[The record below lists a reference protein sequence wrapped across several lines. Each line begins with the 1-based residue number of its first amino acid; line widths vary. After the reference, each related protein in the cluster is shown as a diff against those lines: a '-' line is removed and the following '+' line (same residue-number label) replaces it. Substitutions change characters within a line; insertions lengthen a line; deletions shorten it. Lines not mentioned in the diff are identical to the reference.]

1 MSRNLNPRSGWIDA
15 GFTREETDLLV
26 EAGIKMKQSDKR
38 DLKAMCEWF
47 RTPLPPETER
57 HVMGLPREAMRAVKV
72 LGVEPVEGGT
82 TTISI
87 AEDN

>member
-1 MSRNLNPRSGWIDA
+1 MSRNRNPRSGWLAA
-15 GFTREETDLLV
+15 GFTREEADLLV
-26 EAGIKMKQSDKR
+26 EAGIKMKQRDKR
-38 DLKAMCEWF
+38 ELKAMCEWF
-47 RTPLPPETER
+47 RTPLPGMER

-72 LGVEPVEGGT
+72 LGVGPVEGGT

>member
-1 MSRNLNPRSGWIDA
+1 MSRNRNPRSGWLAA
-15 GFTREETDLLV
+15 GFTPRETDLLV
-26 EAGIKMKQSDKR
+26 EAGIKMKQRDKR

-47 RTPLPPETER
+47 RTPQPGMER

-72 LGVEPVEGGT
+72 LGVGPVEGGT